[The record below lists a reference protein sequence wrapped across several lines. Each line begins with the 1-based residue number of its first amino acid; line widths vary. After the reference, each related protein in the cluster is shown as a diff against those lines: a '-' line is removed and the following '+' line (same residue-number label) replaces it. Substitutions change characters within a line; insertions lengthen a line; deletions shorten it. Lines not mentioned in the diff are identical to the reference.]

1 MEEDS
6 RNKRLRSYVRFFLRR
21 EGLEKKNEQSRDE
34 FLFKKESTKLRESQT
49 TRSENRQSP
58 KSRKDKFL
66 NERNKARI
74 KKKIEEEIGRN
85 YHTLDTNGYE
95 ALEVYDDIST
105 ELYPFRDGYFASVE
119 NKKMSGSKKEKIF
132 ATEEEANVWLR
143 INAAKLSKVFTRWA
157 LIFFDF
163 LVRSICLIFL

>member
-34 FLFKKESTKLRESQT
+34 FLFEKKSTKPRESQIDG
-49 TRSENRQSP
+49 SENKR
-58 KSRKDKFL
+58 SRESRENKFL

-119 NKKMSGSKKEKIF
+119 NKEISGSKKEKIF
-132 ATEEEANVWLR
+132 STEEEANIWLR
-143 INAAKLSKVFTRWA
+143 INAAKLSKVFTQ
-157 LIFFDF
+157 
-163 LVRSICLIFL
+163 

>member
-21 EGLEKKNEQSRDE
+21 ERLEKKNEQSRDE
-34 FLFKKESTKLRESQT
+34 FLFEKKSTKPRESKT
-49 TRSENRQSP
+49 DSSENKRP
-58 KSRKDKFL
+58 RESRENKFL

-119 NKKMSGSKKEKIF
+119 NKNIRGTKKEKIF
-132 ATEEEANVWLR
+132 STEEEANVWLR
-143 INAAKLSKVFTRWA
+143 INAAKLSKVFTQ
-157 LIFFDF
+157 
-163 LVRSICLIFL
+163 